1 MFLGPRSKV
10 GKKMHFG
17 ANLGLEWIAQALGKK
32 MDEFEV
38 QMELGICFKVGEIN
52 SSQRR

>member
-17 ANLGLEWIAQALGKK
+17 ANIGWEWIAQAMGNR
-32 MDEFEV
+32 MDEFGV
-38 QMELGICFKVGEIN
+38 QMKLGICFKVGEIN
-52 SSQRR
+52 SRH

>member
-1 MFLGPRSKV
+1 MAKRCIFE
-10 GKKMHFG
+10 HFG

-38 QMELGICFKVGEIN
+38 QMELGICFKVGEIK
-52 SSQRR
+52 SSH